1 MMKQLPDKLAKR
13 LEQRLQNNALRKL
26 SVYDPTFDFSSNDY
40 LGLAAAE
47 LNSSNKSQKFQGA
60 GGSRLLTGNHKAYEV
75 LETQICSFH
84 ESQAALVFN
93 SGYAA
98 NLGLLGAIGQR
109 GDHIFY
115 DALAHAS
122 IRDGLQLSNAKSLKY
137 RHNDLIHLEQLLE
150 NHKESTGALYVVTES
165 VFSMDGDSPDLE
177 ALVNLCERYGA
188 YLIVDEAHAL
198 GVIGARGHGLVQA
211 LQMQDRIFARIV
223 TFGKALGYH
232 GAAVL
237 GSETLKTYLVNFA
250 RSLIYTTALAEDMVY
265 CLADRYTWL
274 SNSTEALQELEKLH
288 RNIALL
294 RSYTEKY
301 GVSKHFIASDSAIHS
316 VIIPGNDRVKT
327 LSDGLNE
334 AGFGVLPI
342 LAPTVPEGAE
352 RLRICLHSF
361 NESDSIEGLV
371 ERIASFLKD

>member
-26 SVYDPTFDFSSNDY
+26 SVYNPTFDFSSNDY

-47 LNSSNKSQKFQGA
+47 LNWSHKSHKLKGA
-60 GGSRLLTGNHKAYEV
+60 AGSRLLTGNHKAYEV
-75 LETQICSFH
+75 LEKQICSFH
-84 ESQAALVFN
+84 KSQAALVFN

-122 IRDGLQLSNAKSLKY
+122 IRDGLQLTKARSLKY
-137 RHNDLIHLEQLLE
+137 RHNDLMHLQQLLE
-150 NHKESTGALYVVTES
+150 EHKESTGTLYVVTES

-177 ALVNLCERYGA
+177 ALVNLCERYEA

-198 GVIGARGHGLVQA
+198 GVIGERGHGLVQA
-211 LQMQDRIFARIV
+211 LQMQDRVFARIV

-237 GSETLKTYLVNFA
+237 GSEALKSYLVNFA

-265 CLADRYTWL
+265 ALADRYTWL
-274 SNSTEALQELEKLH
+274 SNSTEAIQEINKLH
-288 RNIALL
+288 CNIALL
-294 RSYTEKY
+294 RSYIEKY
-301 GVSKHFIASDSAIHS
+301 GLNEYFIVSNSAIHS
-316 VIIPGNDRVKT
+316 VIIPGNERVKA
-327 LSDGLNE
+327 LSDSLNE

-352 RLRICLHSF
+352 RLRICLHCY
-361 NESDSIEGLV
+361 NESDSIELLA